1 MWVGSSAWI
10 NILESFG
17 GRMFLVS
24 PKFSSETHPQKYQR
38 SREDFQLA
46 KAGFIL
52 SQIDSIHHQVLVVG
66 GDFKRL
72 HELMRQS

>member
-1 MWVGSSAWI
+1 M
-10 NILESFG
+10 ESFG

-24 PKFSSETHPQKYQR
+24 PKFSSETRPQKYQR